1 MEKLLPSGT
10 NNTMQQAQIDAL
22 NAIVTSLQDF
32 ITANP
37 VVEAPAP
44 TPAQLSIENETI
56 TLSDGSQQ
64 TFANGVW
71 TPVTA

>member
-1 MEKLLPSGT
+1 MTQEQL
-10 NNTMQQAQIDAL
+10 DAL
-22 NAIVTSLQDF
+22 NTILTSMQSSATALEAF
-32 ITANP
+32 IAANP
-37 VVEAPAP
+37 VVATP

-71 TPVTA
+71 TPVAAV